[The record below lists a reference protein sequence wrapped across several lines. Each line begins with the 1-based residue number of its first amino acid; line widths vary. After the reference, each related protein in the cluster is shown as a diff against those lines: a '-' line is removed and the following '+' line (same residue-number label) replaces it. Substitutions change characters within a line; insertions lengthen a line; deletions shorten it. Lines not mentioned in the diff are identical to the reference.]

1 MSIVNGGN
9 NEIRLEG
16 DKVFM
21 IMQQNMQGHI
31 LPRSG
36 DSLAGST
43 TLTYGIEKL

>member
-21 IMQQNMQGHI
+21 IMQQNMRGHI

-36 DSLAGST
+36 ASLAISSDLSAGV
-43 TLTYGIEKL
+43 EKF